1 MFVRAQFKK
10 GTHHFHILFTFRQYH
25 RGVKLGDD
33 SMNEKQKKI
42 ASYVGAGAIVF
53 ALATGGGYLGT
64 TMADTQ
70 DNNNSTDK
78 IVKTSATDSPTTD
91 ISKVAESA
99 APSVVAIT
107 TEVVQKGNF
116 MREAVQQGAGSG
128 VIISEDGYIITNH
141 HVVEGAS
148 NIKVTLNDNKE
159 YDATLIGSDYT
170 NDVAVIK
177 IDKNDLTVALI
188 GDSDKLK
195 VGEDVIAIGNPLGT
209 LGGTVTEGIL
219 SATSREITIE
229 DVDMTLLQTSAAV
242 NPGNSGGGL
251 FNTSG
256 QLIGI
261 VNAKISQEGI
271 EGIGFAIPSNK
282 AIEIAEQIID
292 NGGFASGNYTLGIT
306 MINVEDEATAQ
317 KYNVNKTGIYVYEV
331 SENSNAQKAGIE
343 AGDLLVSINGTKITD
358 TEKARSLIK
367 DSKKG
372 DTLKIVIERD
382 GKSKTITIEV

>member
-1 MFVRAQFKK
+1 MIEKNKK
-10 GTHHFHILFTFRQYH
+10 LITYI
-25 RGVKLGDD
+25 
-33 SMNEKQKKI
+33 
-42 ASYVGAGAIVF
+42 GAGILVF
-53 ALATGGGYLGT
+53 VLALSGGYLGT
-64 TMADTQ
+64 TLASNQT
-70 DNNNSTDK
+70 NKETTNK

-99 APSVVAIT
+99 SPSVVAIT
-107 TEVVQKGNF
+107 TETMQRGSF
-116 MREAVQQGAGSG
+116 MQESVAQGAGSG

-141 HVVEGAS
+141 HVIDGAS
-148 NIKVTLNDNKE
+148 NIKVTLNDKKE

-170 NDVAVIK
+170 NDIAVIK
-177 IDKNDLTVALI
+177 IDKKGLTVAMI

-256 QLIGI
+256 QLIGV
-261 VNAKISQEGI
+261 VNAKISSENV

-292 NGGFASGNYTLGIT
+292 NGGFASGNYTIGIT
-306 MINVEDEATAQ
+306 MINIENDATAK
-317 KYNVNKTGIYVYEV
+317 KYNVDKTGIYVYEV
-331 SENSNAQKAGIE
+331 KENSDAQKAGIE
-343 AGDLLVSINGTKITD
+343 SGDLLVSINGTKVST
-358 TEKARSLIK
+358 TEKAKDLIK

-372 DTLKIVIERD
+372 DVLTIVVERD
-382 GKSKTITIEV
+382 GQSKTFKIEV